1 MSRRK
6 AREMALQTLYQL
18 DFNATEP
25 EQALATAVEEAG
37 EPDAKTM
44 DYAWAL
50 VSGANANR
58 TAIDEIIAGASTE
71 WKLDRMAS
79 VDRNIARIAIYEMRF
94 GSEPLTPNV
103 VINEA
108 VELAKTFGTEESSR
122 FVNGILGSLVKK
134 KGAT

>member
-25 EQALATAVEEAG
+25 DQALATALDEAG
-37 EPDAKTM
+37 EVDVKTR

-50 VSGANANR
+50 VSGATANR
-58 TAIDEIIAGASTE
+58 AAIDEVIGGASAE

-79 VDRNIARIAIYEMRF
+79 VDRNIARLAIYEMRF
-94 GSEPLTPNV
+94 GSEPLTPGV

-108 VELAKTFGTEESSR
+108 VELAKTFGTDDSSR
-122 FVNGILGSLVKK
+122 FINGILGSLVKK
-134 KGAT
+134 KDAT

>member
-18 DFNATEP
+18 DFNPTEP
-25 EQALATAVEEAG
+25 DQALATAVEEAG
-37 EPDAKTM
+37 DIDTKTR
-44 DYAWAL
+44 DYAWVL
-50 VSGANANR
+50 VSGATANR
-58 TAIDEIIAGASTE
+58 AAIDEIIAAASAE

-79 VDRNIARIAIYEMRF
+79 VDRNIARLAIYELRF
-94 GSEPLTPNV
+94 GSEPLSPGV

-108 VELAKTFGTEESSR
+108 VELAKTFGTDDSSR

>member
-25 EQALATAVEEAG
+25 DQALATAVDEAG
-37 EPDAKTM
+37 EVDTKTR

-50 VSGANANR
+50 VSGATANR
-58 TAIDEIIAGASTE
+58 AVIDEIIATASAE

-94 GSEPLTPNV
+94 GSESLSPGV

-108 VELAKTFGTEESSR
+108 VELAKTFGTDDSSR

>member
-18 DFNATEP
+18 DFNATEL
-25 EQALATAVEEAG
+25 EQALATAVDEAG
-37 EPDAKTM
+37 EVDVKTR

-50 VSGANANR
+50 VSGATANR
-58 TAIDEIIAGASTE
+58 NAIDEIIAGASAE

-79 VDRNIARIAIYEMRF
+79 VDRNIARIAIYELRF
-94 GSEPLTPNV
+94 GSEPLSPGV

-108 VELAKTFGTEESSR
+108 VELAKTFGTDDSSR

-134 KGAT
+134 KGST

>member
-25 EQALATAVEEAG
+25 EQALATALDEAG
-37 EPDAKTM
+37 EVDVKTR
-44 DYAWAL
+44 DYAWLL
-50 VSGANANR
+50 VSGATANR
-58 TAIDEIIAGASTE
+58 AAIDVIIANASPE
-71 WKLDRMAS
+71 WRLDRMAS
-79 VDRNIARIAIYEMRF
+79 VDRNIARIAIYEMQF
-94 GSEPLTPNV
+94 GSEPLTPGV

-108 VELAKTFGTEESSR
+108 VELAKTFGTDDSSR

>member
-25 EQALATAVEEAG
+25 EQALATALDAAG
-37 EPDAKTM
+37 EGAVKTR
-44 DYAWAL
+44 DYAWSL
-50 VSGANANR
+50 VSGAMANR
-58 TAIDEIIAGASTE
+58 AAIDGIIANASAE
-71 WKLDRMAS
+71 WKLARMAS
-79 VDRNIARIAIYEMRF
+79 VARNIARIAIYEMQF
-94 GSEPLTPNV
+94 GSEPLTPGV

-108 VELAKTFGTEESSR
+108 VELAKTFGTDDSSR

>member
-18 DFNATEP
+18 DFNAAEP
-25 EQALATAVEEAG
+25 EQALATALDEAG
-37 EPDAKTM
+37 EVDVKTR
-44 DYAWAL
+44 DYAWLL
-50 VSGANANR
+50 VNGATDNR
-58 TAIDEIIAGASTE
+58 AAIDEIIANASAE

-94 GSEPLTPNV
+94 GSEPLTPGV

-108 VELAKTFGTEESSR
+108 VELAKTFGTDESSR

>member
-18 DFNATEP
+18 DFNTTEP
-25 EQALATAVEEAG
+25 EQALAAAVDEAD
-37 EPDAKTM
+37 EVDAKTR
-44 DYAWAL
+44 DYAWVL
-50 VSGANANR
+50 VSGATANR
-58 TAIDEIIAGASTE
+58 DAIDEIIVKASAE

-79 VDRNIARIAIYEMRF
+79 VDRNIARIAVYEMRF
-94 GSEPLTPNV
+94 GSEPLTPGV

-108 VELAKTFGTEESSR
+108 VELAKTFGTDDSSR

>member
-18 DFNATEP
+18 DFNATGP
-25 EQALATAVEEAG
+25 EQALTAAVEEAG
-37 EPDAKTM
+37 EPDAKTRA
-44 DYAWAL
+44 YAWEL
-50 VSGANANR
+50 VSGATANR
-58 TAIDEIIAGASTE
+58 AAIDEIIVRASAE

-94 GSEPLTPNV
+94 GNEPLTPNV
-103 VINEA
+103 IINEA

-122 FVNGILGSLVKK
+122 FVNGILGSLVKN

>member
-25 EQALATAVEEAG
+25 EQALASALDEAG
-37 EPDAKTM
+37 EVDVKTR

-50 VSGANANR
+50 VSGATANR
-58 TAIDEIIAGASTE
+58 AAIDEIIGSLSAD

-79 VDRNIARIAIYEMRF
+79 VDRNIARIAVYEMRF
-94 GSEPLTPNV
+94 GSEPLTPGV

-108 VELAKTFGTEESSR
+108 VELAKTFGTEESGR
-122 FVNGILGSLVKK
+122 FVNGILGSLVKN